1 MHFKEYFKDWSRY
14 ISEDMLL
21 NILAKI
27 DRDRVAPDYKD
38 IFKAFALT
46 SVDNLKIV
54 FLGQDP
60 YPQKGVATGLAF
72 ANKNGEKLSPSL
84 QILKDACI
92 DYSVPH
98 GIIEF
103 DPTLESW
110 AKQGVLL
117 LNSALTT
124 NVGEIGAHTMLW
136 RPFIK
141 DLLVKLSD
149 YNPGLVYVLFGEQA
163 QTFKPYINEDNNHI
177 LCIKHPAWYS
187 RINKEMPSDTF
198 AFINQLCKSQY
209 NTTIKWYEEE

>member
-1 MHFKEYFKDWSRY
+1 MNFEEYFRDWSRY
-14 ISEDMLL
+14 IDEKLALD
-21 NILAKI
+21 ILSKI
-27 DRDRVAPDYKD
+27 DRDRVAPDYRD
-38 IFKAFALT
+38 IFKAFHLT
-46 SVDNLKIV
+46 SVSNLKIV

-124 NVGEIGAHTMLW
+124 NIGEIGVHTMLW

-141 DLLVKLSD
+141 DLLSKLSD
-149 YNPGLVYVLFGEQA
+149 HNTGLVYVLFGEQA
-163 QTFKPYINEDNNHI
+163 QTFKPYINKGNNKI
-177 LCIKHPAWYS
+177 LCVKHPAWYS
-187 RINKEMPSDTF
+187 RVNEEMPSAIFTS
-198 AFINQLCKSQY
+198 INQLCKLQY
-209 NTTIKWYEEE
+209 NITIKWYEEK